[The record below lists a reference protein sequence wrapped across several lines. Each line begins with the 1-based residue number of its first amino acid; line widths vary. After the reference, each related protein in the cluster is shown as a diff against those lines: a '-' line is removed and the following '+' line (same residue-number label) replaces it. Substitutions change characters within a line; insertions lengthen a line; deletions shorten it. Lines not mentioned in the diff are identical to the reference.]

1 MIVWFALR
9 ADSMLRPVPSFLG
22 RRRPVPLDD
31 RAVVVSYRGGG
42 PIVLCGCSVTE
53 PVAVE
58 LDVAAV
64 PAIESE
70 SSTATHNVRSAGAP
84 PQSLK
89 RTIARVAPCSLL
101 IQVLSFGSSMVMATQ
116 LGARTSTDAY
126 YLALSVPVV
135 VYTVLM
141 AAIRLGGIPG
151 LTAVAHTDD
160 RRGLQRAA
168 SELLSA
174 TFVASV
180 LLSIF
185 LTLRDDGRPSRCRGR
200 LCAPARADARVS
212 RRTLPLRGYGS
223 HARWYGRRAGGAC
236 QLCPRDARARFRA
249 GDEVRPVAAIRHQLG
264 VQALVIGN
272 LVGNFLAVLALWAML
287 VRRGVL
293 VRPRAFWSS
302 KLVRGVF
309 TLSAPLVLSQS
320 LLQLNPLID
329 RTTAEVVGP
338 GSVTVFELGVRLFT
352 APMALL
358 TATLIA
364 PLAASWSSRFQ
375 TDGWQSVTDSFG
387 RGITAS
393 RDHRPPLVVAG
404 LIARHDLVQFAYSSH
419 AYTPQSVDRTA
430 NVLGALLVGMVAQIM
445 IVPLSI
451 LFVIRGDTIF
461 PLKVGIANCVL
472 NAALDLALR
481 GPLGVTGIAASTA
494 ITMIVLCGVYIRE
507 ARKRWGPLGFA
518 RARLPALRSG
528 VSCTLIAGLC
538 LLVQHILP
546 AGSSRLGALAG
557 TTVLGA
563 VALLVQGPVLWMAWR
578 RSRAVPAI
586 GWIGLPSVRTGR

>member
-1 MIVWFALR
+1 M
-9 ADSMLRPVPSFLG
+9 
-22 RRRPVPLDD
+22 
-31 RAVVVSYRGGG
+31 
-42 PIVLCGCSVTE
+42 TE
-53 PVAVE
+53 PPAVE
-58 LDVAAV
+58 LDVATA
-64 PAIESE
+64 PAIELE
-70 SSTATHNVRSAGAP
+70 SSTATLNEPSAGTP

-89 RTIARVAPCSLL
+89 RTIAKVAPCSLL
-101 IQVLSFGSSMVMATQ
+101 IQLLSFGSSMVMATQ

-151 LTAVAHTDD
+151 LTGVAHTND

-168 SELLSA
+168 SELLSG
-174 TFVASV
+174 TFVAAALLSV
-180 LLSIF
+180 LL
-185 LTLRDDGRPSRCRGR
+185 TLVMMVVLPAAAGG
-200 LCAPARADARVS
+200 PARLQ
-212 RRTLPLRGYGS
+212 TLTREYLVELSPYAVTGAMLGGMG
-223 HARWYGRRAGGAC
+223 AVLAVRASYVPAI
-236 QLCPRDARARFRA
+236 LVLAF
-249 GDEVRPVAAIRHQLG
+249 EPVTKSLLVLLFRHQLG

-272 LVGNFLAVLALWAML
+272 LAGNFLAVLVLWVVL
-287 VRRGVL
+287 VRHRVL
-293 VRPRAFWSS
+293 VRPCAFWSS

-309 TLSAPLVLSQS
+309 ALSAPLVLSQC

-329 RTTAEVVGP
+329 RTTAAAVGP

-358 TATLIA
+358 AGTLIA

-375 TDGWQSVTDSFG
+375 AEGWQSVTDSFG
-387 RGITAS
+387 RGITAVVTIV
-393 RDHRPPLVVAG
+393 PPLVVAG

-445 IVPLSI
+445 IVPLST

-472 NAALDLALR
+472 NAVLDLALR
-481 GPLGVTGIAASTA
+481 GPLGVAGIAASTA

-507 ARKRWGPLGFA
+507 ACKRWGPLGFA
-518 RARLPALRSG
+518 HARRSALRSG
-528 VSCTLIAGLC
+528 ISCTLIAGLC

-546 AGSSRLGALAG
+546 AGHSRLGALAA
-557 TTVLGA
+557 TTALGA

-578 RSRAVPAI
+578 RSRAVPAL
-586 GWIGLPSVRTGR
+586 GWMGLPRVRTSR